1 MAKWGRNPSGGSPAY
16 LPADDVRLI
25 GSPVWEMG
33 DVDPNAS
40 AAGIPANAPMNVRK
54 RGDFPNDPPAG
65 GVEQPAAPAAT
76 NGTAGTA
83 GAGGQGLTP
92 DIMAGLSE
100 EDADAVTAGLEGW
113 MSGFNPNV
121 QRDILNELPDYGKN
135 TPTVTEWTPDQWR
148 AEGYTM
154 QPDGSWDIVT
164 TPEPPA
170 PAVVPEP
177 PAPLVV
183 PEPPAPLVVP
193 EPPAAADAPLT
204 AAEIAALAAQG
215 NQGDLSLTSLGPN
228 SGVTIPETGGEINV
242 LPGTNMPIGWD
253 IPEIG
258 PAQFGVSSSLANRSD
273 PWGVYSAMRAAGTPY
288 DPRVATMGDYQQT
301 LSRGYQPTYGRYMLA
316 PQVSGTGTFA
326 EFLADPTRTA
336 TGQEGLQQNFTN
348 IANQLS
354 GRASQG
360 MDPRYT
366 QFFDPNR
373 VGADVLQSNLINA
386 ALASAGGPSA
396 WNRGL
401 RQSLANR
408 YQTMAMADPTQSGLG
423 AARQFADWV
432 SGQYG
437 NPMAGQAMAAPTPPP
452 VTQNQSA
459 FVPASMTNGGGN
471 MFQNGEWEW
480 S

>member
-170 PAVVPEP
+170 PA
-177 PAPLVV
+177 VV

-452 VTQNQSA
+452 ITQNQPA
-459 FVPASMTNGGGN
+459 YVPTSMTNGGGN

>member
-170 PAVVPEP
+170 PA
-177 PAPLVV
+177 VV

-432 SGQYG
+432 SGQY
-437 NPMAGQAMAAPTPPP
+437 
-452 VTQNQSA
+452 
-459 FVPASMTNGGGN
+459 
-471 MFQNGEWEW
+471 
-480 S
+480 

>member
-40 AAGIPANAPMNVRK
+40 AAGIPANAPMTVRR
-54 RGDFPNDPPAG
+54 RGDFPTDPPAG

-76 NGTAGTA
+76 NGTAG
-83 GAGGQGLTP
+83 QQLSP

-100 EDADAVTAGLEGW
+100 EDAAAVTAGLEGW
-113 MSGFNPNV
+113 MSNFNPDV
-121 QRDILNELPDYGKN
+121 QRNILNELPDYGKN
-135 TPTVTEWTPDQWR
+135 KPTVTEWTPDQWR
-148 AEGYTM
+148 AAGYTL
-154 QPDGSWDIVT
+154 QPAGSWDILT
-164 TPEPPA
+164 TPEPTA
-170 PAVVPEP
+170 AAVVPEP
-177 PAPLVV
+177 PAPS
-183 PEPPAPLVVP
+183 VVP
-193 EPPAAADAPLT
+193 EPPAAADGDASLT

-253 IPEIG
+253 IPEMG

-301 LSRGYQPTYGRYMLA
+301 LRRGYEPTYGRYMLA

-336 TGQEGLQQNFTN
+336 TGQEGLQHNFTN

-373 VGADVLQSNLINA
+373 VGADALQSNLINA

-459 FVPASMTNGGGN
+459 FVPAIMTNGGAN
-471 MFQNGEWEW
+471 MLNNGFNASRQKEFDW